1 MHDGSAITE
10 KFQAIWAS
18 ASGARNWLLGG
29 NYQVQDW
36 RGKKMGK
43 DY

>member
-29 NYQVQDW
+29 NYEVQDLE
-36 RGKKMGK
+36 GQEEGK
-43 DY
+43 DS